1 MAVSR
6 RPVPQSA
13 LALNNVEY
21 LCLKMLL
28 NPGQSQRF
36 YRRAL
41 AVYRGW
47 ETGHQELGFAGYFSR
62 LNGSR
67 YRGGLWRDSA
77 SASIPIQSFR
87 VRGCRTKRPVVSKM
101 YLTNEGIR
109 RALKAAEKVKLDL
122 NIIPNRARVA
132 YGLGPSDEP
141 AVDELQDILKI
152 GIPFR
157 LDA

>member
-47 ETGHQELGFAGYFSR
+47 ETGHQELGFALYFSR
-62 LNGSR
+62 GSK
-67 YRGGLWRDSA
+67 YRDRLWRDTA
-77 SASIPIQSFR
+77 SASIPIHSFYAAGR
-87 VRGCRTKRPVVSKM
+87 RGTKRPVVSKM
-101 YLTNEGIR
+101 YLTDAGIR

-122 NIIPNRARVA
+122 PDLGSTFGMGVLEPRLWTQAAVA
-132 YGLGPSDEP
+132 NDLPDY
-141 AVDELQDILKI
+141 V

>member
-47 ETGHQELGFAGYFSR
+47 ETGHQELGFAAYFSR

-67 YRGGLWRDSA
+67 YRGGLWRDTA

-87 VRGCRTKRPVVSKM
+87 ARGEFGRTKRPVVSKM
-101 YLTNEGIR
+101 YLTDAGIR
-109 RALKAAEKVKLDL
+109 RALKAAKKLKLDL
-122 NIIPNRARVA
+122 PDPGSMMGMGIHPDDV
-132 YGLGPSDEP
+132 LVLLDEVTG
-141 AVDELQDILKI
+141 AHTWH
-152 GIPFR
+152 
-157 LDA
+157 

>member
-1 MAVSR
+1 MAVSP

-101 YLTNEGIR
+101 YLTNAGIR

-122 NIIPNRARVA
+122 PDLGSTWGMGVLEPRLWTRAAVA
-132 YGLGPSDEP
+132 NEVSGM
-141 AVDELQDILKI
+141 QT
-152 GIPFR
+152 
-157 LDA
+157 